1 MRDRKT
7 LDKLEDRPPG
17 RLSIR
22 PRVTVDQ
29 LSFESGYEALGH
41 RVVVATPSPPQGG
54 QNPRLFEA
62 ATELHRGVLAAPV
75 GVMDQSR
82 RWTAS
87 VDRHVHRVEDQLRPE
102 VVRHG
107 PAYDLSGV
115 GVEHEGE
122 VEPPLPGP
130 DVGDVRYP
138 QAVRSFGSEVALHQ
152 LRSRGSTF

>member
-1 MRDRKT
+1 
-7 LDKLEDRPPG
+7 
-17 RLSIR
+17 
-22 PRVTVDQ
+22 
-29 LSFESGYEALGH
+29 
-41 RVVVATPSPPQGG
+41 
-54 QNPRLFEA
+54 
-62 ATELHRGVLAAPV
+62 
-75 GVMDQSR
+75 MDQSR

-130 DVGDVRYP
+130 DVGYVRNP
-138 QAVRSFGSEVALHQ
+138 QPIRSFGSEVALHQ
-152 LRSRGSTF
+152 VLIDPFPKRLGRDIQISGYLRHRKALL